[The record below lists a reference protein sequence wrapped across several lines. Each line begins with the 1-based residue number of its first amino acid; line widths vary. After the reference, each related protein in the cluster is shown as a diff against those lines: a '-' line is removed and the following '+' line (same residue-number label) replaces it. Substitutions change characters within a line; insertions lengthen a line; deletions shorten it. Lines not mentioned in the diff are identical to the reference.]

1 MSTAM
6 VLPRFSELF
15 KELAIDHENLNLPPL
30 RTFPESFSRESP
42 PPSQYKAPG
51 PALLSC
57 RNGHNLVIHTLC
69 DNTDS
74 ETYSPTYAHSSTDSF
89 SRESSPSGETVD
101 YDAEP
106 ESAQGQS
113 PIEMI
118 LFRSP
123 KEKGKSPTSRHSK
136 PKKVKYHFCE
146 ICQKPFPRPSGLRA
160 HMNMHTKEK
169 PFECGFPGCPKRFSV
184 SSNAKRHLRTHGV
197 GLSPSDEPA
206 PLPYVVDFEEPVVVN
221 MDCDESSTS
230 TPEPLSLR
238 WMPLGVG
245 SRRSHRMQNRTEMS

>member
-1 MSTAM
+1 
-6 VLPRFSELF
+6 
-15 KELAIDHENLNLPPL
+15 
-30 RTFPESFSRESP
+30 
-42 PPSQYKAPG
+42 
-51 PALLSC
+51 
-57 RNGHNLVIHTLC
+57 
-69 DNTDS
+69 
-74 ETYSPTYAHSSTDSF
+74 
-89 SRESSPSGETVD
+89 VD

-106 ESAQGQS
+106 ESAQGQC
-113 PIEMI
+113 PLEMI

-123 KEKGKSPTSRHSK
+123 KEKEKSPTSRHSK
-136 PKKVKYHFCE
+136 PKKVKYHFYE

>member
-1 MSTAM
+1 M

-15 KELAIDHENLNLPPL
+15 KELYIDHENLNLPPL
-30 RTFPESFSRESP
+30 RTFPESFSRDTP
-42 PPSQYKAPG
+42 LPSQHKAFD
-51 PALLSC
+51 LSGH
-57 RNGHNLVIHTLC
+57 RNSRNLVIHTLS
-69 DNTDS
+69 DGTDS
-74 ETYSPTYAHSSTDSF
+74 EAHSPTYTHSSTSQGSC
-89 SRESSPSGETVD
+89 SRESSPLDEEVD
-101 YDAEP
+101 YDAEIGG
-106 ESAQGQS
+106 SQLQS
-113 PIEMI
+113 PLEVV

-123 KEKGKSPTSRHSK
+123 KEEEKSPTSRCTK

-206 PLPYVVDFEEPVVVN
+206 PLPYVVDFEEPVIVN
-221 MDCDESSTS
+221 MDCDDSSGS
-230 TPEPLSLR
+230 PSEPLSLR

-245 SRRSHRMQNRTEMS
+245 SRRSQKTQIRTELS

>member
-1 MSTAM
+1 MSTAL

-15 KELAIDHENLNLPPL
+15 KELYFDHENLNLAPL

-42 PPSQYKAPG
+42 PRLQPKAHDVLG
-51 PALLSC
+51 R
-57 RNGHNLVIHTLC
+57 RNGHNLVIHTFS
-69 DNTDS
+69 NSMGS
-74 ETYSPTYAHSSTDSF
+74 EASSPTYTHSST
-89 SRESSPSGETVD
+89 SRGSCSRDSSPSDETVD
-101 YDAEP
+101 CDSEP
-106 ESAQGQS
+106 EGAQPQC
-113 PIEMI
+113 PLEMI
-118 LFRSP
+118 LFHSP
-123 KEKGKSPTSRHSK
+123 EQKGKSSSSQHPK

-197 GLSPSDEPA
+197 GLSPSDEPT
-206 PLPYVVDFEEPVVVN
+206 PLPYVVDFEEPVVVS
-221 MDCDESSTS
+221 MDCDDSSGP
-230 TPEPLSLR
+230 TPQPLSLR

-245 SRRSHRMQNRTEMS
+245 SRRSHKMQNRTELS